1 MSTFVLT
8 ANVHLPLTASRQ
20 ENIVAMI
27 VISNIGLEVSIMR
40 SIKEAPP
47 TADKARRWTKDTM
60 QADFSFEI
68 AEKLMVS
75 LLQKGF
81 ITGKEKEQI
90 SRLNR
95 EDFAAFYRE
104 LMD

>member
-1 MSTFVLT
+1 
-8 ANVHLPLTASRQ
+8 
-20 ENIVAMI
+20 
-27 VISNIGLEVSIMR
+27 MR
-40 SIKEAPP
+40 SIKEASP
-47 TADKARRWTKDTM
+47 TADKARRWTKDNM

>member
-1 MSTFVLT
+1 MQ
-8 ANVHLPLTASRQ
+8 R
-20 ENIVAMI
+20 
-27 VISNIGLEVSIMR
+27 
-40 SIKEAPP
+40 IKVVPP
-47 TADKARRWTKDTM
+47 FADKARRWTKDTM

-75 LLQKGF
+75 LLQKGL
-81 ITGKEKEQI
+81 ITRKEKEQI

-104 LMD
+104 LLD